1 MKNSRHIIRRRI
13 SILLPLLALA
23 AGGAS
28 ATAFADAYSDAVL
41 GDNPIVYF
49 RFDDNRVAVTN
60 SGSSTT
66 ISGTLAGWTDATYV
80 AQNSNNGLNG
90 EYFPGLDATNT
101 GLYLTRSTTNPAGVS
116 INNATIAS
124 AINGQSAVSVEF
136 FFKNTTSMGSTQT
149 IFNIPGYTS
158 GSYAAGLVV
167 EVVNS
172 DLRVTG
178 RSVGTDTFA
187 NVNKTFAG
195 VLPSAGTWVHIVAIF
210 DIGDDQL
217 KIYKNG
223 ELFDTQSIVCSSD
236 TINYTSST
244 GSTGS
249 SELAWIGRNGN
260 STAAAAN
267 PIGASIDEFA
277 IYTGVL
283 SAEAIAAHYAAAITP
298 VPEPSAF
305 ALSAAGVCAAF
316 ALWHRRRR

>member
-1 MKNSRHIIRRRI
+1 MKKQIHT
-13 SILLPLLALA
+13 SIKGTLLALTA
-23 AGGAS
+23 FVWLPC
-28 ATAFADAYSDAVL
+28 AFADAYSDAVL
-41 GDNPIVYF
+41 GDNPLVYF
-49 RFDDNRVAVTN
+49 RFDGSGSTVTN
-60 SGSSTT
+60 SGSATT
-66 ISGTLAGWTDATYV
+66 ISGTLAGWTNATNV
-80 AQNSNNGLNG
+80 TQNSDNGLNG
-90 EYFPGLDATNT
+90 ASFPGLDATNT
-101 GLYLTRSTTNPAGVS
+101 GLALTRSTTNPAGVS

-136 FFKNTTSMGSTQT
+136 FFKNTASMGGTQT

-172 DLRVTG
+172 DLRITG

-187 NVNKTFAG
+187 NVNKTFAE

-210 DIGDDQL
+210 DIGNDSL

-223 ELFDTQSIVCSSD
+223 ALFGTQSIVCSSD

-277 IYTGVL
+277 IYKGAL
-283 SAEAIAAHYAAAITP
+283 SADAIAAHYAAAITA
-298 VPEPSAF
+298 VPEPATTGLLVGGAM
-305 ALSAAGVCAAF
+305 ALLIFV
-316 ALWHRRRR
+316 LRRKHR